1 LFTTANLLSL
11 ESTLAFL
18 VTIKRKI
25 SLVMPILLLVSCAK
39 IQQLNHE
46 DSSLRNDIA
55 QKIMLDLRYFCP
67 ESSAKADEKCTQSVT
82 SLPRE
87 LSEMISE
94 VGIGG
99 VVLFAN
105 NLQDTEQM
113 LRLNYSLQHAAQLG
127 QHPPLFIAI
136 DQEGGRVVRLPQNLG
151 TAFAGN
157 MAIGATYAAHGTEF
171 ADKSGAIIANE
182 LLSLGFNLNFAPTVD
197 VNINPQNPVINVRS
211 FGENP
216 QMVAELGAAQLAAM
230 QKQGLIATLKHFPGH
245 GDTNVDSHT
254 GLPRVNHAA
263 EQISVVDLLP
273 FQYAIDNVS
282 PAMIMTAHIQYPQ
295 LDNTEF
301 VANDGRRTVVP
312 ATMSRKI
319 LTELLRQKMGFKG
332 VIVTDALEM
341 AGIAHYFSATEA
353 VIQTFYAGADIA
365 LMPIPIRYPQ
375 DIAKLKSLIEDV
387 AKAVKEGRLQRS
399 EISASAERIGRAKN
413 QYKLDEQLSLPLDE
427 AISQATTQLHNAAH
441 HKVEQALANNAVVLV
456 KNHNTLPLSKDIKQM
471 YLSMPDTSKC
481 MAMTS
486 ALKIRMAQINIY
498 CDSTAKI
505 ASLDLSHIK
514 QADVVIAADITPDQ
528 SLAELGGM
536 DDISNWQQRA
546 PKEQQVSQQ
555 LNVLQSA
562 SSLGKPTV
570 FIALRA
576 PYNARDFA
584 PWADVILASF
594 AYNMNQ
600 VEYTDEQGRLITQ
613 YQGAIYHALADILLG
628 NIKATGQLPVS
639 IDLVVER
646 EE

>member
-1 LFTTANLLSL
+1 M
-11 ESTLAFL
+11 AFL
-18 VTIKRKI
+18 VTINRI
-25 SLVMPILLLVSCAK
+25 IYLALPTLLLVSCAK
-39 IQQLNHE
+39 VQQLNHE
-46 DSSLRNDIA
+46 DSSLRSDIA
-55 QKIMLDLRYFCP
+55 QKIMLDLRYFCA
-67 ESSAKADEKCTQSVT
+67 ESPVKADEKCTDSVT
-82 SLPRE
+82 ALPTE
-87 LSEMISE
+87 LSNMITEM
-94 VGIGG
+94 GIGG

-105 NLQDTEQM
+105 NLQDTRQM
-113 LRLNYSLQHAAQLG
+113 LRLNYSLQHAAQRG

-157 MAIGATYAAHGTEF
+157 MAIGATFAKHGTEF

-254 GLPRVNHAA
+254 GLPRVDHSA
-263 EQISVVDLLP
+263 EQISAVDLLP

-301 VANDGRRTVVP
+301 VANDGSRTVVP

-353 VIQTFYAGADIA
+353 VIQTFHAGADIA

-387 AKAVKEGRLQRS
+387 AKAVKEGRLKRS
-399 EISASAERIGRAKN
+399 EISASAERIGQAKN
-413 QYKLDEQLSLPLDE
+413 QYKLDEQLSLPLAE
-427 AISQATTQLHNAAH
+427 AISQATTKLQNAAH
-441 HKVEQALANNAVVLV
+441 QKVEQALANNAVVVV
-456 KNHNTLPLSKDIKQM
+456 KNHNTLPLSKDIKQL

-486 ALKIRMAQINIY
+486 ALKIRMAQTNIH
-498 CDSTAKI
+498 CISTAKV
-505 ASLDLSHIK
+505 ADSLDLNLLK

-536 DDISNWQQRA
+536 DDITTWQQRE

-555 LNVLQSA
+555 LTLLQTA
-562 SSLGKPTV
+562 KSLGKPTI

-594 AYNMNQ
+594 AYNMNR
-600 VEYTDEQGRLITQ
+600 VEYPDEQGDVVTQ
-613 YQGAIYHALADILLG
+613 YQGAIYHALADIMLG
-628 NIKATGQLPVS
+628 NINASGQLPVS
-639 IDLVVER
+639 IEL
-646 EE
+646 

>member
-1 LFTTANLLSL
+1 MILGKIVFLKKVLLILALLTT
-11 ESTLAFL
+11 
-18 VTIKRKI
+18 
-25 SLVMPILLLVSCAK
+25 VSCAVK
-39 IQQLNHE
+39 PTVDRQLRLE
-46 DSSLRNDIA
+46 VA
-55 QKIMLDLRYFCP
+55 QKLMLDLRYFCP
-67 ESSAKADEKCTQSVT
+67 ESPAKADEKCTQSVT
-82 SLPRE
+82 SLPPE
-87 LSEMISE
+87 LSEMISQ

-113 LRLNYSLQHAAQLG
+113 LRLNYSLQHAAQRG

-157 MAIGATYAAHGTEF
+157 MAIGATYSAHGTEF
-171 ADKSGAIIANE
+171 ADRSGAIIADE

-216 QMVAELGAAQLAAM
+216 QVVAELGAAQLAAM
-230 QKQGLIATLKHFPGH
+230 QKQGLLATLKHFPGH

-254 GLPRVNHAA
+254 GLPRVNHSS
-263 EQISVVDLLP
+263 EQISAVDLLP

-301 VANDGRRTVVP
+301 IANDGSRTVLP

-319 LTELLRQKMGFKG
+319 LTDLLRNTMGFQG

-353 VIQTFYAGADIA
+353 VVQTFHAGADIA

-375 DIAKLKSLIEDV
+375 DIAKLKSLIKDV
-387 AKAVKEGRLQRS
+387 AKAVQEGRLKYS
-399 EISASAERIGRAKN
+399 EISASAERIKQAKS
-413 QYKLDEQLSLPLDE
+413 QYKLSQQLNVPLE
-427 AISQATTQLHNAAH
+427 KAMIQANRQLHNAAH
-441 HKVEQALANNAVVLV
+441 REVEQALANSAVVLV
-456 KNHNTLPLSKDIKQM
+456 KNQDTLPLSKQINQL

-481 MAMTS
+481 MALTY
-486 ALKIRMAQINIY
+486 ALKIRMTKTNIH
-498 CDSTAKI
+498 CASNAKV
-505 ASLDLSHIK
+505 ADTLDLSVLK
-514 QADVVIAADITPDQ
+514 QADVVITADITPDQ

-546 PKEQQVSQQ
+546 PKEQQISQQ
-555 LNVLQSA
+555 LSVLQTA
-562 SSLGKPTV
+562 KSLGKPTI
-570 FIALRA
+570 FITLRA
-576 PYNARDFA
+576 PYNTKDFA
-584 PWADVILASF
+584 PWADAILASF
-594 AYNMNQ
+594 AYNMNK

-613 YQGAIYHALADILLG
+613 YEGAIYDALADILLG
-628 NIKATGQLPVS
+628 NINATGQLPVS
-639 IDLVVER
+639 IDM
-646 EE
+646 